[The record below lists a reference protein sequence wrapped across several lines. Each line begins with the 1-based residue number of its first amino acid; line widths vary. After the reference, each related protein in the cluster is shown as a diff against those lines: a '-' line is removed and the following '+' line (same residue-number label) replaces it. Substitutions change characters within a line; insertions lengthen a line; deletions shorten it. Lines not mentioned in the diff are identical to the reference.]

1 MFCNKNVEDDIED
14 GVRQG
19 KQELGKLASSKKQK
33 KEKEDGGKEE
43 IEITK
48 CEQQAVEKEG
58 DAVRVEHEK
67 KKLIW
72 VDKTHVLWQVRRGRK
87 KEKKKKNE
95 IEL

>member
-67 KKLIW
+67 KKINLS
-72 VDKTHVLWQVRRGRK
+72 
-87 KEKKKKNE
+87 
-95 IEL
+95 

>member
-48 CEQQAVEKEG
+48 CEQQAVKKEG
-58 DAVRVEHEK
+58 DPERVEHEK
-67 KKLIW
+67 KIIW

-87 KEKKKKNE
+87 KKKKKKNE